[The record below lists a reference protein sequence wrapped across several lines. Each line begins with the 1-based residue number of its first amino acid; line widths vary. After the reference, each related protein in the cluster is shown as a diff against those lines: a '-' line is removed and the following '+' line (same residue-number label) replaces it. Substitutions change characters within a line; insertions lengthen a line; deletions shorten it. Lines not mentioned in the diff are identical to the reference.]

1 VSLCAFSF
9 DFTINDPKPSIEF
22 SIRASF
28 QFSATGAGFNAVDR
42 PSTMNDNCTLQYCI
56 YRAIRHVFVK
66 PITYAQREWR
76 MKKKDLKFFE
86 ELLNNRLQELLNQAD
101 NTVSGM
107 TEQKENFPD
116 PTDRA
121 TLESDRNF
129 MLRIRDREHKLIKK
143 IKKAL
148 DRIENNTF
156 GICESCGEDI
166 SVERLKARPVT
177 TQCIDC
183 KTKEEAFE
191 KALGL

>member
-1 VSLCAFSF
+1 
-9 DFTINDPKPSIEF
+9 
-22 SIRASF
+22 
-28 QFSATGAGFNAVDR
+28 
-42 PSTMNDNCTLQYCI
+42 
-56 YRAIRHVFVK
+56 
-66 PITYAQREWR
+66 
-76 MKKKDLKFFE
+76 MKKKDIEYFK
-86 ELLNNRLQELLNQAD
+86 ELLSNQLEDLLAQAD

-107 TEQKENFPD
+107 TAPKENFPD

-148 DRIENNTF
+148 ARIENGTF
-156 GICESCGEDI
+156 GECEACGEDI
-166 SVERLKARPVT
+166 TVKRLKARPVT
-177 TQCIDC
+177 TQCIEC